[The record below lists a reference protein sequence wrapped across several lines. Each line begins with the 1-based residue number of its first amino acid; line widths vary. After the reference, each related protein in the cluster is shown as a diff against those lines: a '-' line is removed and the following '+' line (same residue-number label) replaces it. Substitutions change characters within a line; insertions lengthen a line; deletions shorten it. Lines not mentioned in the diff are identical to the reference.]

1 MAYYSYTAVDENG
14 SISSGLVESA
24 DEFEALKT
32 LKEKDLQVLNLKR
45 KSFFFSRKPDD
56 KTQVFLGKSIY
67 SKKEKQ
73 REIIRTVTAKRSIF
87 KKTVN
92 YYDFVIFLREFSVL
106 ITSGIDIISSLTLL
120 AEHSGDSVLREA
132 LVRVV
137 QNLNQGVPIDRAF
150 SRDVKIFPEVFL
162 SMIQAGVISGNL
174 PKILRD
180 LADYYEK
187 ELSVR
192 KKFMASMTYPI
203 IVMIIAVL
211 GIFFLVNYI
220 FPGFI
225 NIFKQLNLNL
235 PLPTKILIYSVNFF
249 KKPMTMLSM
258 AVIIGGIYVTFSSY
272 IRTPFGRY
280 QYDWFKMKTPVFGNI
295 LKKIMLC
302 RFARTLGTLYE
313 NGINLSYALD
323 ITCNVIDNKYYKEEI
338 KKMKDEVLNSGSRMH
353 EVAASK
359 DKIFPP
365 IFAQFISIGEETG
378 NLGAMLKKATNYFE
392 VEIFYVFDN
401 FIVIIEP
408 LIIAVLGSIVL
419 FIILS
424 LFLPLYSVINQMTF

>member
-1 MAYYSYTAVDENG
+1 MAIYAYTAVDENG
-14 SISSGLVESA
+14 SISSGLVEAA

-45 KSFFFSRKPDD
+45 KSFFFSRRPED
-56 KTQVFLGKSIY
+56 KTQVFLGKSVS

-73 REIIRTVTAKRSIF
+73 REFIKTVTAKRIIF
-87 KKTVN
+87 KRSIN
-92 YYDFVIFLREFSVL
+92 YYDFVVFLREFAVL
-106 ITSGIDIISSLTLL
+106 ITSGIDVITSLTLL
-120 AEHSGDSVLREA
+120 AEHSSDIILREA

-150 SRDVKIFPEVFL
+150 SRGVKIFPEVFL

-187 ELSVR
+187 ELKVR
-192 KKFMASMTYPI
+192 KKFIASMTYPI
-203 IVMIIAVL
+203 MVLFIAFF

-249 KKPMTMLSM
+249 KDPLTLLSM
-258 AVIIGGIYVTFSSY
+258 IVIAAGIFIVFSSY
-272 IRTPFGRY
+272 IKTPFGRY
-280 QYDWFKMKTPVFGNI
+280 QYDWFKIKIPVFGNI

-302 RFARTLGTLYE
+302 RFSRTLGTLYE

-323 ITCNVIDNKYYKEEI
+323 ITCDVIDNKYYQEEI
-338 KKMKDEVLNSGSRMH
+338 KKMKDEVLHSGNRMH

-359 DKIFPP
+359 GNIFPP
-365 IFAQFISIGEETG
+365 VFSHFVSIGEETG

-392 VEIFYVFDN
+392 VEIFYIFDN

-408 LIIAVLGSIVL
+408 LVIAVLGGIVL

>member
-14 SISSGLVESA
+14 SISGGLVEVS

-32 LKEKDLQVLNLKR
+32 LKEKGLQVLNLKR
-45 KSFFFSRKPDD
+45 KSFFFSRRPDD
-56 KTQVFLGKSIY
+56 KIQVFLGKSVS
-67 SKKEKQ
+67 SKKEKY
-73 REIIRTVTAKRSIF
+73 REVVKSVTAKRIIF
-87 KKTVN
+87 KKSIN

-106 ITSGIDIISSLTLL
+106 ITSGIDVLSSLTLL
-120 AEHSGDSVLREA
+120 AEHSSDAILRDA
-132 LVRVV
+132 LVKVV
-137 QNLNQGVPIDRAF
+137 QNLNQGVPIDKAF
-150 SRDVKIFPEVFL
+150 SRDVKVFPEVFL

-180 LADYYEK
+180 LADYYER
-187 ELSVR
+187 ELKIR

-203 IVMIIAVL
+203 MVMIIAFL

-225 NIFKQLNLNL
+225 NIFNQLSLKL
-235 PLPTKILIYSVNFF
+235 PLPTRILIYSVNFF
-249 KKPMTMLSM
+249 KDPMILLSM
-258 AVIIGGIYVTFSSY
+258 AVIAAGVFVVFSNY
-272 IRTPFGRY
+272 IKTPFGRY
-280 QYDWFKMKTPVFGNI
+280 QYDWFKIKIPILGNI

-302 RFARTLGTLYE
+302 RFSRTLGTLYE

-323 ITCNVIDNKYYKEEI
+323 ITCNVIDNKYYQEEI
-338 KKMKDEVLNSGSRMH
+338 KKMKDEVLNSGSHMH

-359 DKIFPP
+359 KNIFPP
-365 IFAQFISIGEETG
+365 IFSHFIAIGEETG
-378 NLGAMLKKATNYFE
+378 NMGVMLKKVTNYFE

-408 LIIAVLGSIVL
+408 LIIAVLGGIVL

-424 LFLPLYSVINQMTF
+424 LFLPLYSVINQMSF